1 MKRTEDAVRKASR
14 MYGISEAILR
24 RYDTFFI
31 FGDRMVKYGRCQ
43 GVPNEVTHDV
53 WSKDFVLYIKSHISD
68 KIALMAFFQ
77 KDVGHHAIQ
86 DGY

>member
-1 MKRTEDAVRKASR
+1 MQLEKRAECMEFLKQYLEGMTP
-14 MYGISEAILR
+14 
-24 RYDTFFI
+24 FFV

-53 WSKDFVLYIKSHISD
+53 WSKDVVLYIKSQISD